1 MIRTLLAVVVVE
13 TITTAAATTAIT
25 ITTAIVVV
33 TTTLLRLLLL
43 FAFLLLIPLTKI
55 RPRAV
60 PSIQIQVHVLLPLR
74 FCLHLGQRPSV
85 VRSVAVDLL
94 LDFLGQTVGVQQL
107 QMLRCSRILQLQLR
121 ALRVEL
127 VSEVLYLVV
136 NAAQRSHF
144 C

>member
-1 MIRTLLAVVVVE
+1 MIRTLLAVVVE

-25 ITTAIVVV
+25 ITTAIVVVV

-60 PSIQIQVHVLLPLR
+60 PSVQIQVHVLLPLR

-94 LDFLGQTVGVQQL
+94 FDLLGQTVGVQQL